1 MTELDP
7 LPVVWNGH
15 SPYDSTLDKCR
26 TSVRLDLHSVFDYRF
41 DPRPQ
46 YEQDESK
53 YLKRI
58 AFLNNRKFRPRKES
72 RNLRWAST
80 I

>member
-15 SPYDSTLDKCR
+15 SPHHSTIDMYR
-26 TSVRLDLHSVFDYRF
+26 TSVRLDRHSVFDYRF
-41 DPRPQ
+41 EPRPE

-53 YLKRI
+53 YL
-58 AFLNNRKFRPRKES
+58 
-72 RNLRWAST
+72 
-80 I
+80 